1 MGKEQLEV
9 EPATL
14 MMILSL
20 CMVNPCND
28 NYDDIY
34 EKCLYE
40 LLDTLGE
47 DEFEYE
53 MNSVINNFEFVK
65 NVLDI

>member
-20 CMVNPCND
+20 CRFNPCND

-53 MNSVINNFEFVK
+53 MNEVISNFEFVK
-65 NVLDI
+65 NALGI

>member
-1 MGKEQLEV
+1 
-9 EPATL
+9 
-14 MMILSL
+14 
-20 CMVNPCND
+20 MVNPCND

-53 MNSVINNFEFVK
+53 MNEVISNFEFVK
-65 NVLDI
+65 NALGI